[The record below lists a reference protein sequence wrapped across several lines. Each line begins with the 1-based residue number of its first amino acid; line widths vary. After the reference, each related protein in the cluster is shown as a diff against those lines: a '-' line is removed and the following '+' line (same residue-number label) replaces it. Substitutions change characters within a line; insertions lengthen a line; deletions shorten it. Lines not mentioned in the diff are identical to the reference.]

1 MEQILKV
8 EHLKKSYRKKE
19 ILKDI
24 SFFLCKGDIMA
35 LIGSNGTGKTT
46 LIKTILGLQKSN
58 KGNVYIKNIDIKK
71 NYTKYIQYVGALVE
85 NPDLYPYLTGYENLK
100 LLKNLYKNVTEDDIL
115 RVLKL
120 MKLDMRKNELVNK
133 YSLGMKQRLG
143 IAKSLINKPEL
154 LILDEPTNG
163 LDPSGINELR
173 NILKNLAKEGVAIII
188 SSHNL
193 SELEN
198 FCNKVCLLKDG
209 KISLMNS
216 MQELKKTKELYLIEA
231 DNVKNIKIDNLK
243 LLNEKQFIYKGNKND
258 VSKLIKTLMEKNICI
273 YEVKKVEQTL
283 EQVFLKEMS
292 EQDEQIN

>member
-24 SFFLCKGDIMA
+24 SFFLCEGDIMA
-35 LIGSNGTGKTT
+35 LIGSNGAGKTT

-58 KGNVYIKNIDIKK
+58 KGKVYIKNIDIKK
-71 NYTKYIQYVGALVE
+71 NYTKSIKYVGALVE

-100 LLKNLYKNVTEDDIL
+100 LLKNLYKNVTENDIL
-115 RVLKL
+115 RVLKI
-120 MKLDMRKNELVNK
+120 MKLDTRKNELVNK

-216 MQELKKTKELYLIEA
+216 MQELKRSKELYLIEV
-231 DNVKNIKIDNLK
+231 DNTKNIKIDNLK

-258 VSKLIKTLMEKNICI
+258 VSKLIKTLIEKNINI
-273 YEVKKVEQTL
+273 FEVKKVEQTL

-292 EQDEQIN
+292 EQNE

>member
-35 LIGSNGTGKTT
+35 LIGSNGAGKTT

-71 NYTKYIQYVGALVE
+71 NYTKSIQCVGALVE

-100 LLKNLYKNVTEDDIL
+100 LLKNLYENVTEDDIL

-216 MQELKKTKELYLIEA
+216 MQELKKTKELYLIEV

-243 LLNEKQFIYKGNKND
+243 LLNEKQFVYKGNKND
-258 VSKLIKTLMEKNICI
+258 VSKLIKTLMEKNISI

-292 EQDEQIN
+292 EHDE